1 MNCILKSPSSTVI
14 EAHAR
19 TASALPALLEKV
31 YAARGWDFRGYK
43 KTTLI
48 RRITKRIQASHSASV
63 GEYLEFLEKDPSE
76 YSRLFSSITIKV
88 SEFFREP
95 EVFSGIQDIISSELD
110 SPVRAWCCGCACGE
124 EAYSI
129 AMLLSECLGPDV
141 LARTKVFATD
151 IDSEALEQARR
162 ATYRMESVANV
173 SRDFLERYFIEKD
186 GLHKVKYGVRNL
198 VKFGALDIVQSTPL
212 SNMNLV
218 LCRNLFIYFEKGLQ
232 ELVFQK
238 LDYSLRPGGILVL
251 GKAEVL
257 PSAYASRYAPSG
269 SGLNIF
275 RKKG

>member
-1 MNCILKSPSSTVI
+1 MNSVMKPLSTVI
-14 EAHAR
+14 GAHAR
-19 TASALPALLEKV
+19 IESGLPALLERV
-31 YAARGWDFRGYK
+31 YAERGWDFRGYK
-43 KTTLI
+43 KTSLV
-48 RRITKRIQASHSASV
+48 RRITKRVQASRSASF
-63 GEYLEFLEKDPSE
+63 GEYLELLEKDPSE

-95 EVFSGIQDIISSELD
+95 EVFSGIQEIIQAEFP

-124 EAYSI
+124 EAYSV
-129 AMLLSECLGPDV
+129 AMLLSECLGQDA

-151 IDSEALEQARR
+151 IDSEALEQARK
-162 ATYRMESVANV
+162 ATYRADSVANV
-173 SRDFLERYFIEKD
+173 PEGFLERYFIEKD

-198 VKFGALDIVQSTPL
+198 VKFGTMDIVQSTPL
-212 SNMNLV
+212 SSMHLV

-238 LDYSLRPGGILVL
+238 LDYSLKPGGILVL

-257 PSAYASRYAPSG
+257 PGAYASKYAPVG
-269 SGLNIF
+269 CGLNIF